1 MKFVSTA
8 HGEKGWKKFSDLPEE
23 ERCQPGI
30 LRHRYEVEHD
40 APTGSSVQAANPKK
54 SDALSA
60 GHREQQAF
68 RPRVKMAEEWTENQA
83 RLCASVFHPTTSFSF
98 GAARYNQSAA
108 RSRRKS
114 HDTFWNS
121 CVSYRSS
128 VLIVQRTQSCRC
140 VDRADMVLSPPTRNP
155 HVPRLQLQSRYDYT
169 VLLAIIKD
177 GRVAPSVRTSASD
190 LLDNLYLT
198 RWPHYSSC
206 GRCEMPFL
214 VWVYEAATARKL
226 VAPGECDIFPRF
238 MQCCPLVDDHFEDL
252 KRQVFSYLAKES
264 SISFYASEQNALTFK
279 LLDIMSKLVSPHCST
294 S

>member
-1 MKFVSTA
+1 MRLSVS
-8 HGEKGWKKFSDLPEE
+8 
-23 ERCQPGI
+23 
-30 LRHRYEVEHD
+30 
-40 APTGSSVQAANPKK
+40 
-54 SDALSA
+54 
-60 GHREQQAF
+60 
-68 RPRVKMAEEWTENQA
+68 RP
-83 RLCASVFHPTTSFSF
+83 TSFSF

-114 HDTFWNS
+114 HDTLWNS

-140 VDRADMVLSPPTRNP
+140 VDRADLVLSPPTRNP
-155 HVPRLQLQSRYDYT
+155 HVSVFPPTRNPHVSGPQLQSRYDYT
-169 VLLAIIKD
+169 VLLAVIKD

-226 VAPGECDIFPRF
+226 VTPDECDIFPRF